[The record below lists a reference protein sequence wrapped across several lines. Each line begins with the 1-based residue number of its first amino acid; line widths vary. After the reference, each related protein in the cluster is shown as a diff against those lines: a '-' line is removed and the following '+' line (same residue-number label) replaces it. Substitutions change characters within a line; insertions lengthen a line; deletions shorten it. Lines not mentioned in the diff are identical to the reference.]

1 MRGRDFLNQANRR
14 FGRYAIRNL
23 MTIIVGGMGIVFL
36 VDWVMGPRLGI
47 TLSSYLYFDRAL
59 ILQGEVWRVLTF
71 VFLPPDSSLLFIL
84 FSLYFY
90 WMIGN
95 SLENEWGSF
104 RFMVYYLC
112 GVLGTILSGFLTG
125 YAVNDYLNLSLF
137 LAFALVYPDYELL
150 VFFLLP
156 VKVKYLALLDFL
168 GRVWL
173 FIQTGWSGR
182 LAILMALLNIL
193 LFFGP
198 DLLNR
203 CRSMYRRWQYRRSF
217 R

>member
-1 MRGRDFLNQANRR
+1 MNQANRR

-84 FSLYFY
+84 FALYFY

-137 LAFALVYPDYELL
+137 LAFALLYPD
-150 VFFLLP
+150 
-156 VKVKYLALLDFL
+156 
-168 GRVWL
+168 
-173 FIQTGWSGR
+173 
-182 LAILMALLNIL
+182 
-193 LFFGP
+193 
-198 DLLNR
+198 
-203 CRSMYRRWQYRRSF
+203 
-217 R
+217 